1 MRRSTTNSIRRLIER
16 PRVRTGLSQ
25 TRTAEQQLS
34 CTRRMTPGLP
44 HRRYVHQGVNVR
56 PLHMQ
61 NLHSMTEASYIPDQQ
76 PQNLPPDHMSLDASQ
91 FGYRV
96 VPLSNECRYTS
107 TATTTNTDT
116 MHEYFEFMDPPT
128 APSSIPESSVHLVNE
143 VMVGTVLD
151 IIESQRE
158 WDQLLAE
165 EADHPPHFEC
175 WKEDPYLE
183 EMEHSDAHLEYLHF
197 HHDIGRRRDHTTLDD
212 DDDDATT

>member
-16 PRVRTGLSQ
+16 PRVRTRLSQ
-25 TRTAEQQLS
+25 TRTAEEQLS

-76 PQNLPPDHMSLDASQ
+76 PNSLPPDLMSLDASQ

-183 EMEHSDAHLEYLHF
+183 EVESGDEGLQELHS
-197 HHDIGRRRDHTTLDD
+197 HDISNNDD
-212 DDDDATT
+212 DHVKQDMA